1 MNVLKQLEIYN
12 ERIEQSKNQYD
23 DTYSRLTSVTHS
35 MTQTRITASSDPHSF
50 DQIAID
56 RHNLEEAKRRWLE
69 LQRCVLKWMH
79 DCPELSSLERVFIL
93 LRYFGGSS
101 NEKIADSLDCSLTE
115 IKRIEKKILALI
127 PDTDALRAR
136 YIQ

>member
-12 ERIEQSKNQYD
+12 ERFEQSKNQYD
-23 DTYSRLTSVTHS
+23 ETYSRLTSVTHS
-35 MTQTRITASSDPHSF
+35 MTQPKITASSDPHSF

-56 RHNLEEAKRRWLE
+56 RHDLEQAKRHWFE
-69 LQRCVLKWMH
+69 LQRCVMKWMH

-93 LRYFGGSS
+93 LRYFGGSTC
-101 NEKIADSLDCSLTE
+101 EEIAESINCP
-115 IKRIEKKILALI
+115 IEELLAIQKKILALI
-127 PDTDALRAR
+127 PEADALRAR

>member
-1 MNVLKQLEIYN
+1 MNVLKQLDIYN
-12 ERIEQSKNQYD
+12 ERFEQSKNQYD
-23 DTYSRLTSVTHS
+23 ETYSRLTSVTHS
-35 MTQTRITASSDPHSF
+35 MTEPKITASSDPHSF
-50 DQIAID
+50 DQIAIT
-56 RHNLEEAKRRWLE
+56 RHDYEQAKQKWFE
-69 LQRCVLKWMH
+69 LQKCVLKWMH

-101 NEKIADSLDCSLTE
+101 YEKIADSLDCSLTE

-127 PDTDALRAR
+127 PDADALRAR